1 MRDEV
6 IFEAIVNEKGILCIR
21 IPGLDPVIG
30 ADGPLAFVPADMGK
44 RFWKRVIHVFQQE
57 CNIRFGSES
66 QLYRVAKI
74 REKIEIIE
82 KGLRR
87 GTSLFPRR
95 RS

>member
-21 IPGLDPVIG
+21 IPGLHPAIG
-30 ADGPLAFVPADMGK
+30 ADGPLAFAPADMGK
-44 RFWKRVIHVFQQE
+44 RFWKRVIRVFQQE
-57 CNIRFGSES
+57 CNIRFGPES